1 MPCSS
6 GEFEHHF
13 GNEITFGQ
21 GHGALR
27 MSHVTLD
34 ALSDESGDGRAA
46 AGLVRQRAQLLLEDY
61 AFQLRYA

>member
-1 MPCSS
+1 MPLQL
-6 GEFEHHF
+6 GEFEYHF

-21 GHGALR
+21 GHGALC

-46 AGLVRQRAQLLLEDY
+46 AGFIRQRAQLLLEDH
-61 AFQLRYA
+61 AF